1 MKRATVD
8 AQAFADAMNKV
19 SKVLRKSPLP
29 ILEEIAVCIQHGR
42 CTLTATDL
50 ETWLV
55 AEIPTLGDDMSFVLS
70 RTKDVMKA
78 CSHFEGELAITLV
91 FKDEKDGTLEVR
103 CGQRAAEFSVSSHE
117 DYPECG
123 TVEDGTSLRVNAAAL
138 FRRIERVR
146 YAAEKGCLDRRPQS
160 ACVQFRE
167 DRIFSLDG
175 RRMACDTQPGTVFP
189 APCLLLGDALTH
201 LRAFGENE
209 VAVQIGAHKVCFSDE
224 TLKLYVRRYGVDTYD
239 PDAAIPKAYR
249 EVITVQTDELLR
261 ELTYLKECIGSC
273 TFPYVRFAGQE
284 LSMNVP
290 SGRFTTRVSMVGR
303 GDLAIGFNLRY
314 MLDALKQFRKSQ
326 RCGSNSAVPIRP
338 SWSRQRGAAILRWCC
353 RFGSVMKW
361 PPETKKKMGD
371 APSKNEKETA
381 I

>member
-1 MKRATVD
+1 MMRFTVD
-8 AQAFADAMNKV
+8 ARAFSDAMSKV

-50 ETWLV
+50 EIWLV

-175 RRMACDTQPGTVFP
+175 RRMACDTQPDTVFP
-189 APCLLLGDALTH
+189 VPCLMLGDALTH

-209 VAVQIGAHKVCFSDE
+209 VTVQIGAHKVCFSDE
-224 TLKLYVRRYGVDTYD
+224 TLKLYVRISICSRSTRIN
-239 PDAAIPKAYR
+239 PTTSRRLSIPLMA
-249 EVITVQTDELLR
+249 
-261 ELTYLKECIGSC
+261 
-273 TFPYVRFAGQE
+273 
-284 LSMNVP
+284 
-290 SGRFTTRVSMVGR
+290 
-303 GDLAIGFNLRY
+303 
-314 MLDALKQFRKSQ
+314 
-326 RCGSNSAVPIRP
+326 RP
-338 SWSRQRGAAILRWCC
+338 S
-353 RFGSVMKW
+353 
-361 PPETKKKMGD
+361 
-371 APSKNEKETA
+371 
-381 I
+381 

>member
-1 MKRATVD
+1 MMRFTVD
-8 AQAFADAMNKV
+8 ARAFSDAMSKV

-175 RRMACDTQPGTVFP
+175 RRMACDTQPDTVFP
-189 APCLLLGDALTH
+189 VPCLMLGDALTH

-209 VAVQIGAHKVCFSDE
+209 VTVQIGAHKVCFSDE

-249 EVITVQTDELLR
+249 EVTPMFFYPFSNVHDNERVCTGNNILPRYKKLSAMKNFPRYLLGLPDNDDMFYSAHNQKGLDHKALLEHLKDKDPSYYYTDILVPNGRTLSDFVLR
-261 ELTYLKECIGSC
+261 
-273 TFPYVRFAGQE
+273 R
-284 LSMNVP
+284 
-290 SGRFTTRVSMVGR
+290 
-303 GDLAIGFNLRY
+303 
-314 MLDALKQFRKSQ
+314 
-326 RCGSNSAVPIRP
+326 
-338 SWSRQRGAAILRWCC
+338 
-353 RFGSVMKW
+353 
-361 PPETKKKMGD
+361 
-371 APSKNEKETA
+371 
-381 I
+381 

>member
-78 CSHFEGELAITLV
+78 CSHFEGELAITFV
-91 FKDEKDGTLEVR
+91 PKDERDGKIEVL
-103 CGQRAAEFSVSSHE
+103 CGQRAAEFPVIAHE

-123 TVEDGTSLRVNAAAL
+123 TIEDGISLRLNAAAL

-175 RRMACDTQPGTVFP
+175 RRMACDTQPDTVFP
-189 APCLLLGDALTH
+189 VPCLMLGDALTH

-209 VAVQIGAHKVCFSDE
+209 VTVQIGAHKVCFSDE

-261 ELTYLKECIGSC
+261 ELTYLKECVGSC
-273 TFPYVRFAGQE
+273 TFPYVRFAGKE

-290 SGRFTTRVSMVGR
+290 TGRFATRVSMVGR

-314 MLDALKQFRKSQ
+314 MIDALRQFRKEPMVRLKLS
-326 RCGSNSAVPIRP
+326 GPYTPIVVEAEGRSDFALVLP
-338 SWSRQRGAAILRWCC
+338 VRLRDEMAA
-353 RFGSVMKW
+353 
-361 PPETKKKMGD
+361 
-371 APSKNEKETA
+371 
-381 I
+381 

>member
-1 MKRATVD
+1 MMRFTVD
-8 AQAFADAMNKV
+8 ARAFSYAMSKV

-29 ILEEIAVCIQHGR
+29 ILEEIAVHVENGL

-50 ETWLV
+50 DTWLV
-55 AEIPTLGDDMSFVLS
+55 AEFPARGDDVSFVFS

-78 CSHFEGELAITLV
+78 CAHFEGELAITFV
-91 FKDEKDGTLEVR
+91 PKDERDGKIEVL
-103 CGQRAAEFSVSSHE
+103 CGQRAAEFPVIAHE

-123 TVEDGTSLRVNAAAL
+123 IIEDGTSLRVNAAAL
-138 FRRIERVR
+138 YRRIERVR

-167 DRIFSLDG
+167 DHIFSLDG

-261 ELTYLKECIGSC
+261 ELTYLKEYIGSC

-314 MLDALKQFRKSQ
+314 MLDALKQFRKEPTVRIKLS
-326 RCGSNSAVPIRP
+326 GPYTPIVVEAEGRSDFALVLP
-338 SWSRQRGAAILRWCC
+338 VRLRDEMAA
-353 RFGSVMKW
+353 
-361 PPETKKKMGD
+361 
-371 APSKNEKETA
+371 
-381 I
+381 

>member
-1 MKRATVD
+1 MMRFTVD
-8 AQAFADAMNKV
+8 ARAFSDAMSKV

-29 ILEEIAVCIQHGR
+29 ILEEIAVHVKNGL
-42 CTLTATDL
+42 CTLTATDFD
-50 ETWLV
+50 TWLV
-55 AEIPTLGDDMSFVLS
+55 AELPARGDDVSFVFF

-78 CSHFEGELAITLV
+78 CAHFEGELAIAFV
-91 FKDEKDGTLEVR
+91 PKDERDGKIEVL
-103 CGQRAAEFSVSSHE
+103 CGQRSAEFPVIAHE

-123 TVEDGTSLRVNAAAL
+123 TIEDGISLRLNAAAL
-138 FRRIERVR
+138 FRRVERVR

-167 DRIFSLDG
+167 DRVFSLDG

-189 APCLLLGDALTH
+189 APCLLRGDALTH

-209 VAVQIGAHKVCFSDE
+209 VTVQIGANKVCFSDE

-239 PDAAIPKAYR
+239 PDAAIPKSYR
-249 EVITVQTDELLR
+249 EVITVKTDELLR

-314 MLDALKQFRKSQ
+314 MLDALKQFRKEPMVRIKLS
-326 RCGSNSAVPIRP
+326 GPYTPIVIDAEGCSDFALVLPVRL
-338 SWSRQRGAAILRWCC
+338 RDEMAA
-353 RFGSVMKW
+353 
-361 PPETKKKMGD
+361 
-371 APSKNEKETA
+371 
-381 I
+381 

>member
-1 MKRATVD
+1 MMRFTVD
-8 AQAFADAMNKV
+8 ARAFSDAMSKV

-175 RRMACDTQPGTVFP
+175 RRMACDTQPDTVFP
-189 APCLLLGDALTH
+189 VPCLMLGDALTH

-209 VAVQIGAHKVCFSDE
+209 VTVQIGAHKVCFSDE

-261 ELTYLKECIGSC
+261 ELTYLKECVGSC
-273 TFPYVRFAGQE
+273 TFPYVRFAGKE

-290 SGRFTTRVSMVGR
+290 
-303 GDLAIGFNLRY
+303 D
-314 MLDALKQFRKSQ
+314 RKS
-326 RCGSNSAVPIRP
+326 V
-338 SWSRQRGAAILRWCC
+338 
-353 RFGSVMKW
+353 V
-361 PPETKKKMGD
+361 
-371 APSKNEKETA
+371 
-381 I
+381 

>member
-1 MKRATVD
+1 
-8 AQAFADAMNKV
+8 
-19 SKVLRKSPLP
+19 
-29 ILEEIAVCIQHGR
+29 
-42 CTLTATDL
+42 
-50 ETWLV
+50 
-55 AEIPTLGDDMSFVLS
+55 
-70 RTKDVMKA
+70 MKA

-123 TVEDGTSLRVNAAAL
+123 TVEDGTSLRVNAAEL

-175 RRMACDTQPGTVFP
+175 RRMACDTQPDTVFP
-189 APCLLLGDALTH
+189 VPCLMLGDALTH

-209 VAVQIGAHKVCFSDE
+209 VTVQIGAHKVCFSDE

-261 ELTYLKECIGSC
+261 ELTYLKECVGSC
-273 TFPYVRFAGQE
+273 TFPYVRFAGKE

-290 SGRFTTRVSMVGR
+290 TGRFATRVSMVGR

-314 MLDALKQFRKSQ
+314 MIDALRQFRKEPMVRLKLS
-326 RCGSNSAVPIRP
+326 GPYTPIVVEAEGRSDFALVLP
-338 SWSRQRGAAILRWCC
+338 VRLRDEMAA
-353 RFGSVMKW
+353 
-361 PPETKKKMGD
+361 
-371 APSKNEKETA
+371 
-381 I
+381 